1 MEIDLRFQDPFFLV
15 FEVGNGGGEDRIGKE
30 AERKETHETPN
41 KTKGTE
47 GVQNV
52 LAALKAVQQL
62 ENIDQPDLIWI
73 NEATDC

>member
-47 GVQNV
+47 GVHERFSSTESGTTVRKYRSTRSNM
-52 LAALKAVQQL
+52 
-62 ENIDQPDLIWI
+62 N
-73 NEATDC
+73 